1 MGEQTKVESVTRV
14 AAAQWKGSMRS
25 EVSVRD
31 CEPVIIDEP
40 PGRGGLYEYPTP
52 AEYTIAAI
60 AGCSVAHIELFA
72 KEAGMPL
79 EDCRVVGGLE
89 LAHFEPDDERGKNG
103 GVLGIDLKFYVTSSG
118 TEEQLGQ
125 VKQLFHDRCVLY
137 RFAKF
142 AAPLTE
148 EWVLTPPG

>member
-1 MGEQTKVESVTRV
+1 
-14 AAAQWKGSMRS
+14 MRS

-31 CEPVIIDEP
+31 CKPVLIDEP

-52 AEYTIAAI
+52 AEYTISAI

-72 KEAGMPL
+72 QDVGLQL
-79 EDCRVVGGLE
+79 EDCRVEGGLT

-103 GVLGIDLKFYVTSSG
+103 GVLGIDLKFFVTFSG
-118 TEEQLGQ
+118 TEEQFQ
-125 VKQLFHDRCVLY
+125 AVQRLFRDRCVLY
-137 RFAKF
+137 RFAKS

-148 EWVLTPPG
+148 RWELIPAGR